1 MFLPKRAKFITSIFN
16 GDDLSEFSSE
26 KQRLWVEILNKSYE
40 KELTTDRGS
49 PLGFVVIGPEH
60 LKFKHETQ
68 TTKKTKQNDL
78 PIIEKILVQAKNKK
92 DNFAVL

>member
-1 MFLPKRAKFITSIFN
+1 M
-16 GDDLSEFSSE
+16 
-26 KQRLWVEILNKSYE
+26 WVEILNKSYE

-68 TTKKTKQNDL
+68 TTTKKKKERKKKKKKKRPPYHRKDSGSSQKQKRQLRGSLNRYG
-78 PIIEKILVQAKNKK
+78 
-92 DNFAVL
+92 FA